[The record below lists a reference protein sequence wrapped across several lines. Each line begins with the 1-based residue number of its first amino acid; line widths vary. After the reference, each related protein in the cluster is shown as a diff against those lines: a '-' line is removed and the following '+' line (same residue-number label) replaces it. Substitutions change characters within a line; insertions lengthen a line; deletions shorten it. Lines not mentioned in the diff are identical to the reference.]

1 MKSSRTQVWRVGRVL
16 GTGAVLLFGSFLLAG
31 CATTVSVTPGAP
43 TAHQSAASSE
53 EDDFSQLIAQLRLDL
68 NRSKSR
74 EFTGPKSAVKS
85 SSNSE
90 KPNREFADR
99 AKALFASIDSITLM
113 MPVVGVRASDL
124 YNSWGDSRD
133 GGKRRHRGIDIF
145 AKKGTPLVAVSDGIV
160 SYIGVQPKGG
170 NCLWL
175 TTENGS
181 SFYYAHLDRWAPGL
195 YEGMPVA
202 SGDLLGFVG
211 NTGNALTTPPHLHF
225 GINSND
231 EMVNPYPVLSRAN
244 VVRTANAHDAV
255 AGHYGGGFG
264 TK

>member
-1 MKSSRTQVWRVGRVL
+1 MELKQTQVWREGRGL
-16 GTGAVLLFGSFLLAG
+16 ATGLTLFLASILLAG
-31 CATTVSVTPGAP
+31 CATTVSVTAP
-43 TAHQSAASSE
+43 SVAPAQVASSSE
-53 EDDFSQLIAQLRLDL
+53 DDDFSQLIAQLRLDL

-74 EFTGPKSAVKS
+74 ELSAPKSAAKGS
-85 SSNSE
+85 ASSE
-90 KPNREFADR
+90 KPNREFAAR
-99 AKALFASIDSITLM
+99 AKALFANIESITLM
-113 MPVVGVRASDL
+113 MPVVGVRITDL

-133 GGKRRHRGIDIF
+133 GGRRRHRGIDIF
-145 AKKGTPLVAVSDGIV
+145 ARKGTQIVAVADGVV

-195 YEGMPVA
+195 YEGMQVT
-202 SGDLLGFVG
+202 SGDLLGYVG
-211 NTGNALTTPPHLHF
+211 NTGNALTTPAHLHF

-231 EMVNPYPVLSRAN
+231 EMVNPYPLLSKAN
-244 VVRTANAHDAV
+244 IVRTARAQDSAG
-255 AGHYGGGFG
+255 GHYGGGFG